1 MARPRRFTQSQVIAA
16 LQEAKGLRAY
26 AAQRLDC
33 SLRTV
38 DAYIARH
45 PKVAEAAQ
53 QERESVLDLAESR
66 LYRAISNG
74 EAWAICFFLKTQG
87 KKRQYTERVQVTGE
101 NGTPLVPTTV
111 TLRVEAAHVSAA
123 LAALADAGAVK
134 LLEGVK

>member
-1 MARPRRFTQSQVIAA
+1 M
-16 LQEAKGLRAY
+16 RAY
-26 AAQRLDC
+26 AAQRLGC

-74 EAWAICFFLKTQG
+74 EAWAVCFFLKTQG
-87 KKRQYTERVQVTGE
+87 KKRQYTERLQVTGE
-101 NGTPLVPTTV
+101 NGTPLVPPTV

-123 LAALADAGAVK
+123 LAALAEAGAVK
-134 LLEGVK
+134 LLEGAK